1 MVRME
6 DVSLKENSIKLSLQ
20 TLDHR
25 LAKLEEITL
34 QNAESLYTLNR
45 FLATLVPPSS
55 AQLMHHSVDS
65 APARGVVSAMQS
77 MHHGGVALAKTP
89 LTHRAHSLTTDAA
102 PRITNSDIGS
112 QRKQRYQSHIE
123 FSHVHMRPVL
133 KRAGSIEDTPPTGHM
148 TSTGL
153 VRSPST
159 QRRAVPPK
167 NIAMPFLGSD
177 LYLRRRNSFLNKVR
191 DRATGSGECPTTD
204 RVCGAP
210 STTRDVTSL
219 QTGSHVN
226 GFGTT
231 NTPAHY
237 TNARQADDMKYV
249 TGGGG
254 SHAVSTADY
263 LTHRGSVDESPHVHP
278 SIALLPMTPIIT
290 PLHTEYTSITDEIDT
305 SCVNYGS
312 PCGSPSTPRRA
323 FCLSTDSDADG
334 RDDIVSIDFLWL
346 LHILDLY
353 LPIINQ
359 LTVSVFGCRCRDV
372 CGS

>member
-34 QNAESLYTLNR
+34 QNADSLYTLNR

-65 APARGVVSAMQS
+65 TPARGVASAVQS
-77 MHHGGVALAKTP
+77 MHHGGAKTP
-89 LTHRAHSLTTDAA
+89 LTHRAHSLTTDAS
-102 PRITNSDIGS
+102 PRVTSSDVGS

-133 KRAGSIEDTPPTGHM
+133 KRAGSIEDTPTTGHM
-148 TSTGL
+148 TSAGPA
-153 VRSPST
+153 RSPAS
-159 QRRAVPPK
+159 QRRSVPPK
-167 NIAMPFLGSD
+167 NLAMPFLGSD
-177 LYLRRRNSFLNKVR
+177 LYLRRRNSFLTKVR

-204 RVCGAP
+204 RVCVAP
-210 STTRDVTSL
+210 STVRDVTSL

-249 TGGGG
+249 TGVGG
-254 SHAVSTADY
+254 SHVVSTVDY
-263 LTHRGSVDESPHVHP
+263 LTHRGSVDESPHLHP
-278 SIALLPMTPIIT
+278 NIALLPMTPIIT

-312 PCGSPSTPRRA
+312 PCGSPSTPRRT

-334 RDDIVSIDFLWL
+334 RDDIVSIDFWWL
-346 LHILDLY
+346 LQSSDLY
-353 LPIINQ
+353 LPVM
-359 LTVSVFGCRCRDV
+359 TFVDV
-372 CGS
+372 R